1 MAARPWFSQKPLCSR
16 TRKSRQSALVNFAL
30 FGAGR
35 IGRMHAENLAQR
47 SDARLLYVV
56 DSKPEAA
63 RALAEPLG
71 ARQAAAEEAFSDPQV
86 HAVLIASSTGSH
98 ADLSIAAARAGKAI
112 FCEKPVDLTL
122 PKVDLCIKEVRKARV
137 PMFVGFNRRFDP
149 SFRELKRRLDAG
161 TVGRLEQVIITNR
174 DPGLPELRFLASSGG
189 LFLDFTIHDFDM
201 ARWLLGEEP
210 VEIFARGAVLVDP
223 RVKSEG
229 KDIDT
234 AMVLLRTRS
243 GRMASIMNSR
253 RAVYG
258 YDQRVEVFGEKGMLR
273 AENLASTTAERFDA
287 EATCRDNPWP
297 NFQTRYAAAYAAE
310 LTSFITSVQRRKPAE
325 IPPEDSR
332 RLPKCRKGHSRSAQ
346 TG

>member
-1 MAARPWFSQKPLCSR
+1 M
-16 TRKSRQSALVNFAL
+16 VNFAL

-35 IGRMHAENLAQR
+35 IGRMHAENLARR

-56 DSKPEAA
+56 DTKPETA

-71 ARQAAAEEAFSDPQV
+71 ARQASADEALADPNVQ
-86 HAVLIASSTGSH
+86 AVLIATSTGSH

-122 PKVDLCIKEVRKARV
+122 PKVEACIREVKKARV

-149 SFRELKRRLDAG
+149 SFRSLKQRLDAG
-161 TVGRLEQVIITNR
+161 AIGSLEQVIITNR
-174 DPGLPELRFLASSGG
+174 DPGLPELRFLATSGG

-210 VEIFARGAVLVDP
+210 VEVFAWGAVLVDP
-223 RVKSEG
+223 RVRTEG

-234 AMVLLRTRS
+234 AMLLLRTAS
-243 GRMASIMNSR
+243 GKMCHINNTR

-258 YDQRVEVFGEKGMLR
+258 YDQRIEVFGSKGMLR
-273 AENLASTTAERFDA
+273 AANLAPTSVERFGA
-287 EATCRDNPWP
+287 QATATDNPWP

-310 LTSFITSVQRRKPAE
+310 LSSFIRSVETRKPAE

-332 RLPKCRKGHSRSAQ
+332 RVLLLCEAALKSSQ
-346 TG
+346 TGQPVRIKG

>member
-1 MAARPWFSQKPLCSR
+1 MVR
-16 TRKSRQSALVNFAL
+16 FAL

-35 IGRMHAENLAQR
+35 IGRMHAENLVR
-47 SDARLLYVV
+47 RDDAKLVYVV
-56 DSKPEAA
+56 DSKPEMA
-63 RALAEPLG
+63 RALAESLG
-71 ARQAAAEEAFSDPQV
+71 AQQADAQTALRDANVE
-86 HAVLIASSTGSH
+86 AVLIATSTGSH
-98 ADLSIAAARAGKAI
+98 ADLSIAAAKAGKAI

-122 PKVDLCIKEVRKARV
+122 RKVEACIKAVNKAKV

-161 TVGRLEQVIITNR
+161 ALGKLEQVIITNR
-174 DPGLPELRFLASSGG
+174 DPGLPDLRFLASSGG

-210 VEIFARGAVLVDP
+210 VEVFARGAVLVDP
-223 RVKSEG
+223 RVKSEAN
-229 KDIDT
+229 DIDT

-258 YDQRVEVFGEKGMLR
+258 YDQRIEVFGEKGMLR
-273 AENLASTTAERFDA
+273 AENLAPTTVERFGG
-287 EATCRDNPWP
+287 EASCHDNPWP

-310 LTSFITSVQRRKPAE
+310 LTSFITSVERHKPAE

-332 RLPKCRKGHSRSAQ
+332 RVLLLCEAAAKSAR
-346 TG
+346 TGQPVPVK

>member
-1 MAARPWFSQKPLCSR
+1 M
-16 TRKSRQSALVNFAL
+16 VNFAL

-56 DSKPEAA
+56 DTKPEAA

-149 SFRELKRRLDAG
+149 SFRDLKKRLDAG
-161 TVGRLEQVIITNR
+161 VIGKLEQVIITNR

-210 VEIFARGAVLVDP
+210 VEVFAWGAVLVDP
-223 RVKSEG
+223 RVRTEG

-234 AMVLLRTRS
+234 AMLLLRTAS
-243 GRMASIMNSR
+243 GKMCHINNTR

-258 YDQRVEVFGEKGMLR
+258 YDQRIEVLGVKGMLR
-273 AENLASTTAERFDA
+273 AANLAPTSVERFGAD
-287 EATCRDNPWP
+287 ATCVDNPWP

-310 LTSFITSVQRRKPAE
+310 LSSFIRSIETRKPVE
-325 IPPEDSR
+325 VGPEDSR
-332 RLPKCRKGHSRSAQ
+332 QVVVLAEAALKSSQ
-346 TG
+346 TGRPVRLK

>member
-1 MAARPWFSQKPLCSR
+1 
-16 TRKSRQSALVNFAL
+16 LVNFAL

-56 DSKPEAA
+56 DTKPEAA

-149 SFRELKRRLDAG
+149 SFRELKKRLDAG
-161 TVGRLEQVIITNR
+161 VIGKLEQVIITNR

-210 VEIFARGAVLVDP
+210 VEVFAWGAVLVDP
-223 RVKSEG
+223 RVRTEG

-234 AMVLLRTRS
+234 AMLLLRTAS
-243 GRMASIMNSR
+243 GKMCHINNTR

-258 YDQRVEVFGEKGMLR
+258 YDQRIEVLGAKGMLR
-273 AENLASTTAERFDA
+273 AANLAPTSVERFGA
-287 EATCRDNPWP
+287 EATCVDNPWP

-310 LTSFITSVQRRKPAE
+310 LSSFIRGVEARKPVE
-325 IPPEDSR
+325 VGPEDSR
-332 RLPKCRKGHSRSAQ
+332 QVLVLAEAALKSSQ
-346 TG
+346 TGRPVRLK

>member
-1 MAARPWFSQKPLCSR
+1 
-16 TRKSRQSALVNFAL
+16 LVNFAL

-47 SDARLLYVV
+47 SDARLVYVV
-56 DSKPEAA
+56 DTKPEAA

-71 ARQAAAEEAFSDPQV
+71 ARQAAAEAAFSDPQV

-122 PKVDLCIKEVRKARV
+122 PKVDRCIKEVRKARV

-149 SFRELKRRLDAG
+149 SFRDLKKRLDAG
-161 TVGRLEQVIITNR
+161 AIGKLEQVIITNR
-174 DPGLPELRFLASSGG
+174 DPGLPDLRFLASSGG

-210 VEIFARGAVLVDP
+210 VEVFAWGAVLVDP
-223 RVKSEG
+223 RVRTEG

-234 AMVLLRTRS
+234 AMLLLRTAS
-243 GRMASIMNSR
+243 GKMCHINNTR

-258 YDQRVEVFGEKGMLR
+258 YDQRIEVLGAKGMLR
-273 AENLASTTAERFDA
+273 AANLAPTSVERFGA
-287 EATCRDNPWP
+287 EATCVDNPWP
-297 NFQTRYAAAYAAE
+297 SFQTRYAAAYAAE
-310 LTSFITSVQRRKPAE
+310 LSSFIRSVKTRKPVE
-325 IPPEDSR
+325 VGPEDSR
-332 RLPKCRKGHSRSAQ
+332 QVLVLAEAARKSSQTARPVRLK
-346 TG
+346 

>member
-1 MAARPWFSQKPLCSR
+1 M
-16 TRKSRQSALVNFAL
+16 VNFAL

-56 DSKPEAA
+56 DTKPEAA

-112 FCEKPVDLTL
+112 LCEKPVDLTL

-149 SFRELKRRLDAG
+149 SFRELKKRLDAG
-161 TVGRLEQVIITNR
+161 VIGKLEQVIITNR

-210 VEIFARGAVLVDP
+210 VEVFARGAVLVDP
-223 RVKSEG
+223 RVRTEG

-234 AMVLLRTRS
+234 AMLLLRTAS
-243 GRMASIMNSR
+243 GKMCHINNTR

-258 YDQRVEVFGEKGMLR
+258 YDQRIEVLGAKGMLR
-273 AENLASTTAERFDA
+273 AANLAPTSVERFGA
-287 EATCRDNPWP
+287 EATCVDNPWP

-310 LTSFITSVQRRKPAE
+310 LSSFIRGVEARKPVE
-325 IPPEDSR
+325 VGPEDSR
-332 RLPKCRKGHSRSAQ
+332 QVLVLAEAALKSSQ
-346 TG
+346 TGRPVRLK

>member
-1 MAARPWFSQKPLCSR
+1 
-16 TRKSRQSALVNFAL
+16 
-30 FGAGR
+30 
-35 IGRMHAENLAQR
+35 MHAENLVRRA
-47 SDARLLYVV
+47 DAKLLYVV
-56 DSKPEAA
+56 DTKPEAA

-71 ARQAAAEEAFSDPQV
+71 AKQADAEQVFSDDQV
-86 HAVLIASSTGSH
+86 DAVLIATSTGSH

-122 PKVDLCIKEVRKARV
+122 PKVEACIRAVKKAQV

-161 TVGRLEQVIITNR
+161 AIGRLEQVIITNR
-174 DPGLPELRFLASSGG
+174 DPGLPELRFLATSGG

-210 VEIFARGAVLVDP
+210 LEVYARGAVLVDP
-223 RVKSEG
+223 RVKTEAN
-229 KDIDT
+229 DIDT
-234 AMVLLRTRS
+234 AMVMLRTKS
-243 GRMASIMNSR
+243 GRMCSIMNSR

-258 YDQRVEVFGEKGMLR
+258 YDQRIEVFGEKGMLR
-273 AENLASTTAERFDA
+273 AENLAPTTVERFGA
-287 EATCRDNPWP
+287 EATCADNPWP

-310 LTSFITSVQRRKPAE
+310 LTSFIQSVERGKPAE

-332 RLPKCRKGHSRSAQ
+332 QVLLLCEAAAKSSQ
-346 TG
+346 TGQPVRLK

>member
-1 MAARPWFSQKPLCSR
+1 L
-16 TRKSRQSALVNFAL
+16 LNFAL

-56 DSKPEAA
+56 DTKPEAA

-71 ARQAAAEEAFSDPQV
+71 ARQADAQQVFSDAQV
-86 HAVLIASSTGSH
+86 QAVLIASSTGSH

-122 PKVDLCIKEVRKARV
+122 SKVDLCIKEIKKARV

-149 SFRELKRRLDAG
+149 SFRSLKERLDAG
-161 TVGRLEQVIITNR
+161 AIGKLEQLIITNR
-174 DPGLPELRFLASSGG
+174 DPGLPDLRFLATSGG

-210 VEIFARGAVLVDP
+210 VEVFAWGAVLVDP
-223 RVKSEG
+223 RVRTEG
-229 KDIDT
+229 RDIDT
-234 AMVLLRTRS
+234 AMLLLRTAS
-243 GRMASIMNSR
+243 GRMCHINNTR

-258 YDQRVEVFGEKGMLR
+258 YDQRIEVFGAKGMLR
-273 AENLASTTAERFDA
+273 AANLTPTRVERFGA
-287 EATCRDNPWP
+287 GATCADNPWP
-297 NFQTRYAAAYAAE
+297 TFQTRYAAAYAAE
-310 LTSFITSVQRRKPAE
+310 LSSFIRSVETRKPVE
-325 IPPEDSR
+325 VGPEDSR
-332 RLPKCRKGHSRSAQ
+332 QVLVLAEAALKSSQ
-346 TG
+346 TGRPVRLK

>member
-1 MAARPWFSQKPLCSR
+1 MLK
-16 TRKSRQSALVNFAL
+16 FAL

-47 SDARLLYVV
+47 TDAKLLYVV
-56 DSKPEAA
+56 DTKPEAA

-71 ARQAAAEEAFSDPQV
+71 ARQADAEQAFADPDV
-86 HAVLIASSTGSH
+86 DAVLIASSTGSH

-122 PKVDLCIKEVRKARV
+122 PKVDACIREIKKAKV

-149 SFRELKRRLDAG
+149 SFRALKERLDGGAIG
-161 TVGRLEQVIITNR
+161 KLEQVIITNR
-174 DPGLPELRFLASSGG
+174 DPGLPELRFLATSGG

-210 VEIFARGAVLVDP
+210 VEVFAWGAVLVDP
-223 RVKSEG
+223 RVKSEAG
-229 KDIDT
+229 DIDT
-234 AMVLLRTRS
+234 AMVLLRTAT
-243 GRMASIMNSR
+243 GRMCQIANSR

-258 YDQRVEVFGEKGMLR
+258 YDQRIEVLGAKGMLR
-273 AENLASTTAERFDA
+273 AENLAPTTVQRFGA
-287 EATCRDNPWP
+287 EATLADNPWP

-310 LTSFITSVQRRKPAE
+310 LSSFIRSVERGER
-325 IPPEDSR
+325 PEVGPQDSR
-332 RLPKCRKGHSRSAQ
+332 QVLLLAEAALKSSRS
-346 TG
+346 GKPVRL

>member
-1 MAARPWFSQKPLCSR
+1 MLR
-16 TRKSRQSALVNFAL
+16 FAL

-35 IGRMHAENLAQR
+35 IGRMHAENLALR

-56 DSKPEAA
+56 DTKPEAA

-71 ARQAAAEEAFSDPQV
+71 ARQADAAQAFADPDV
-86 HAVLIASSTGSH
+86 DAVLIASSTGSH

-122 PKVDLCIKEVRKARV
+122 PKVDACIREVKKAKV

-149 SFRELKRRLDAG
+149 SFRELKSRLDAG
-161 TVGRLEQVIITNR
+161 AIGSVEQVIITNR

-189 LFLDFTIHDFDM
+189 LFLEFTIHDFDM
-201 ARWLLGEEP
+201 ARWLLGEDPLE
-210 VEIFARGAVLVDP
+210 VFAWGAVLVDP
-223 RVKSEG
+223 RVRTEG

-234 AMVLLRTRS
+234 AMLLLRTKS
-243 GRMASIMNSR
+243 GKMCHINNTR

-258 YDQRVEVFGEKGMLR
+258 YDQRIEVFGSKGMLR
-273 AENLASTTAERFDA
+273 AENLAPTSVERSGEQA
-287 EATCRDNPWP
+287 SCGDNPWP
-297 NFQTRYAAAYAAE
+297 NFQTRYDAAYAAE
-310 LTSFITSVQRRKPAE
+310 MASFIQSVEKKKPAE

-332 RLPKCRKGHSRSAQ
+332 KVLLLCEAALESSQ
-346 TG
+346 

>member
-1 MAARPWFSQKPLCSR
+1 MVR
-16 TRKSRQSALVNFAL
+16 FAL

-35 IGRMHAENLAQR
+35 IGRMHAENLVRRA
-47 SDARLLYVV
+47 DARLLYVV
-56 DSKPEAA
+56 DTKPDAA

-71 ARQAAAEEAFSDPQV
+71 AKPADTDTALRDPNV
-86 HAVLIASSTGSH
+86 DAVLIATSTGSH
-98 ADLSIAAARAGKAI
+98 ADLSIAAAKAGKAI

-122 PKVDLCIKEVRKARV
+122 ARVQACIKAVNKARV

-149 SFRELKRRLDAG
+149 SFRELKHRLDAG

-174 DPGLPELRFLASSGG
+174 DPGLPEMRFLASSGG

-234 AMVLLRTRS
+234 AMVLLRTKS

-258 YDQRVEVFGEKGMLR
+258 YDQRIEVFGEKGMLR
-273 AENLASTTAERFDA
+273 AENLAPTTAERFGA

-310 LTSFITSVQRRKPAE
+310 LTSFIASVQRRKPAE

-332 RLPKCRKGHSRSAQ
+332 RVLLLCEAAARSAQ
-346 TG
+346 TGQPVRVK

>member
-1 MAARPWFSQKPLCSR
+1 ML
-16 TRKSRQSALVNFAL
+16 NFAL

-35 IGRMHAENLAQR
+35 IGRMHAQNLVRR

-56 DSKPEAA
+56 DTKPEAA

-71 ARQAAAEEAFSDPQV
+71 AHQASEKEALADPAVQ
-86 HAVLIASSTGSH
+86 AVLIATSTGSH

-122 PKVDLCIKEVRKARV
+122 AKVEACIREVKKAKV

-149 SFRELKRRLDAG
+149 SFRSLKKRLDAG
-161 TVGRLEQVIITNR
+161 AIGKLEQVIITNR
-174 DPGLPELRFLASSGG
+174 DPGLPDLRFLATSGG

-210 VEIFARGAVLVDP
+210 VEVFAWGAVLVDP
-223 RVKSEG
+223 RVRTEG

-234 AMVLLRTRS
+234 AMLLLRTAS
-243 GRMASIMNSR
+243 GKMCHINNTR
-253 RAVYG
+253 RAAYG
-258 YDQRVEVFGEKGMLR
+258 CDPRIEVHGSKGMLR
-273 AENLASTTAERFDA
+273 AENVTPTSVESFGAQ
-287 EATCRDNPWP
+287 ATCADKPWP
-297 NFQTRYAAAYAAE
+297 NFQTRYAAAYDAE
-310 LTSFITSVQRRKPAE
+310 LTSFISSVQRRKPAE

-332 RLPKCRKGHSRSAQ
+332 RVLLLCEAALRSSQ
-346 TG
+346 TGKPVRIKN

>member
-1 MAARPWFSQKPLCSR
+1 
-16 TRKSRQSALVNFAL
+16 LVRFAL

-47 SDARLLYVV
+47 ADAKLVYVV
-56 DSKPEAA
+56 DTKPEAA

-71 ARQAAAEEAFSDPQV
+71 ARQASAEQAFSDPAIN
-86 HAVLIASSTGSH
+86 AVLIATSTGSH

-122 PKVDLCIKEVRKARV
+122 AKVEACIAAVKKARV

-149 SFRELKRRLDAG
+149 SFRELKKRLDAG
-161 TVGRLEQVIITNR
+161 ALGRLEQLVITNR
-174 DPGLPELRFLASSGG
+174 DPGLPELRFLATSGG
-189 LFLDFTIHDFDM
+189 LYLDFTIHDFDM

-210 VEIFARGAVLVDP
+210 VEVYARGAVLVDP
-223 RVKSEG
+223 RVRTEG
-229 KDIDT
+229 NDIDT
-234 AMVLLRTRS
+234 AMVMLRTRS
-243 GRMASIMNSR
+243 GRLCTIMNSR

-258 YDQRVEVFGEKGMLR
+258 YDQRIEAFGEKGMLR
-273 AENLASTTAERFDA
+273 AENLVPTTVERFGG
-287 EATCRDNPWP
+287 ESTCADNPWP

-310 LTSFITSVQRRKPAE
+310 LTSFIASVERRKPAE

-332 RLPKCRKGHSRSAQ
+332 RVLLLCEAAAKSSR
-346 TG
+346 TGQPVKVK